1 MRMSTKA
8 PEKESLQSVFSASW
22 RFTSLLVASV
32 LALAV
37 YVGLTIVGNPYVAL
51 AASIGIGP
59 LLVLPMTRR
68 IVWLVLA
75 SVASLALAAAIAW
88 TAI

>member
-1 MRMSTKA
+1 
-8 PEKESLQSVFSASW
+8 V
-22 RFTSLLVASV
+22 VAVV

-37 YVGLTIVGNPYVAL
+37 YVALAVTENPYVAL

-59 LLVLPMTRR
+59 LLILPMTRR

-75 SVASLALAAAIAW
+75 AVASLALTAAIALAL
-88 TAI
+88 T

>member
-1 MRMSTKA
+1 MSTKA
-8 PEKESLQSVFSASW
+8 RERPSPQSVYNASW
-22 RFTSLLVASV
+22 RFTSLVVAAV

-37 YVGLTIVGNPYVAL
+37 YVSLAIAENPYVAL
-51 AASIGIGP
+51 AASIGVGP
-59 LLVLPMTRR
+59 LLILPMTRR

-88 TAI
+88 TAT